1 MNGTLQAASSIVVA
15 EPFGDDVV
23 GVSDEDRLVSNMAVS
38 VDLVDH
44 LAPADAEIGVV
55 RAVTL

>member
-23 GVSDEDRLVSNMAVS
+23 GVSDEDRLVSNTAVS
-38 VDLVDH
+38 VDFVDH
-44 LAPADAEIGVV
+44 LAPADAEIAVV

>member
-1 MNGTLQAASSIVVA
+1 MEHCRRRVPSWLPNRSGTVSS
-15 EPFGDDVV
+15 